1 MCFDDKYK
9 TVTISPYV
17 FDGVDFNM
25 LDSVADSVNAEK
37 ADRVFIEGYRS
48 RSNFAHDSKMIT
60 AVHTL
65 KRLIPKSTALDNMGV
80 KKIITPDLMKVLG
93 VWTFTLQTNHQDLR
107 SAARIALFGMVKEN
121 EYNTLLAKIITDTV
135 QGFPW
140 AIINK

>member
-25 LDSVADSVNAEK
+25 LDSVAETVMREMP
-37 ADRVFIEGYRS
+37 DRVFIEGYRS

-121 EYNTLLAKIITDTV
+121 EYNTLLARIITSHIHGNSWSV
-135 QGFPW
+135 
-140 AIINK
+140 IK